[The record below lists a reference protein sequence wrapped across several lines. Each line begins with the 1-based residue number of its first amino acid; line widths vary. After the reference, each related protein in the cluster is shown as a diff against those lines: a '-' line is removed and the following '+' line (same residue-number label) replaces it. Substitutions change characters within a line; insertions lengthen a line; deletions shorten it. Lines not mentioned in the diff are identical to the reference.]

1 MTGTLIIINITNTII
16 LLYITLERGVKI
28 IAKCKVVSRYLYKIQ
43 EWKQLIVQ
51 QNWNSEIENWA
62 ERCNQ
67 RYTRIQDMIY
77 PCDNQRDKRGTIRDS
92 FQTQIV
98 QRIWWSY
105 S

>member
-1 MTGTLIIINITNTII
+1 MQ
-16 LLYITLERGVKI
+16 
-28 IAKCKVVSRYLYKIQ
+28 SRIEIYLYKIQ

-62 ERCNQ
+62 ERYNQ
-67 RYTRIQDMIY
+67 QYTRIQDMIY